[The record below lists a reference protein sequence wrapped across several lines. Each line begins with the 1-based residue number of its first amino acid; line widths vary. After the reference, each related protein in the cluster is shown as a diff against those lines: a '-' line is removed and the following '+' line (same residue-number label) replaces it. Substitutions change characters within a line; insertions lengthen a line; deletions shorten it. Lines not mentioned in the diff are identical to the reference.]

1 MLELDIGNTRVK
13 CRQASE
19 PTNIMVIDDTAKMP
33 VSERARFGSVRSEQR
48 TRELLAP
55 LIMSG
60 VECLRATVASVPA
73 LQCDYEQPERLG
85 VDRWL
90 AALGACEIYHE
101 AIVVDAGT
109 ALTVDYIAEGV
120 FYGGIIAQ
128 GVGLSVTNL
137 LAGTDR
143 VGTVSFESLPKVPA
157 NTASAVGLG
166 AVAQAVGLIKWLQE
180 RWAPNAPLVV
190 TGGDGPLLVPYL
202 GEQVHYQEG
211 LVLNGLK
218 HAKFE
223 EFK

>member
-13 CRQASE
+13 FRHTNE
-19 PTNIMVIDDTAKMP
+19 PTNISVIDDPTALP
-33 VSERARFGSVRSEQR
+33 DSERVRFGSVRSEVR

-55 LIMSG
+55 FLASG
-60 VECLRATVASVPA
+60 TECFRAVVASVPA
-73 LQCDYEQPERLG
+73 LQCGYEQPERLG

-90 AALGACEIYHE
+90 AALGACEISSE

-109 ALTVDYIAEGV
+109 ALTVDYIAEGM
-120 FYGGIIAQ
+120 FHGGVIAQ
-128 GVGLSVTNL
+128 GVGLSVANL

-143 VGTVSFESLPKVPA
+143 VGAVSFDSLPKIPT

-166 AVAQAVGLIKWLQE
+166 AVAQAAGLIKWLQQ
-180 RWAPNAPLVV
+180 RWAPNAPLIL
-190 TGGDGPLLVPYL
+190 TGGDGLILAPYL
-202 GEQVHYQEG
+202 GDRVQYHEG

-218 HAKFE
+218 YVKIE